1 MAHRPELLLLRN
13 VVGAEVARSAEAAQ
27 GERAHS
33 EVRRKLMDWDD
44 VRPQPKREIIV
55 GASLEA
61 LSIEELEA
69 RIVALQGEIER
80 VRATLTARRSQQQ
93 AADAIF
99 KR

>member
-1 MAHRPELLLLRN
+1 
-13 VVGAEVARSAEAAQ
+13 VQ
-27 GERAHS
+27 GEQA
-33 EVRRKLMDWDD
+33 RRGLKEEEPMDWDD
-44 VRPQPKREIIV
+44 VRPSPKREIIV

-80 VRATLTARRSQQQ
+80 IRATLTARRSQQQ